1 MAAFGLRGKSLL
13 ALLLACALALVP
25 AALIGWLAL
34 EGIRSHFGEAY
45 ARNATLLSRER
56 IRAPISRELALSLR
70 LADSEVT
77 RRWLSDEQNSAKREL
92 FFREAERYRRD
103 FRDNAYFI
111 GSVGSLG
118 YYFNSE
124 QQPQSS
130 DPRYYLSQ
138 NKDSDS
144 WFFATLRNTET
155 FNINVDYNALLDT
168 TKVWFNMLIANDEG
182 VLGLA
187 GSGVDLSS
195 FIRDFIATD
204 EPGVSP
210 MIVDTQGA
218 IQAHQD
224 RSLIALNSGAQA
236 EAGTDNSLFGLLADE
251 TQRAAVRAAMDR
263 TRAQPDTLE
272 IVPVSIAGTRQ
283 LLALAF
289 IPELGWYVA
298 NGVDLSSARIIDNRW
313 LVPLLIA
320 LAGLILVFI
329 VLFALAIDRLLLRP
343 LEQLKRSAQAMAAG
357 DYDVSMPATR
367 SDEIGELSEAFGV
380 MARKV
385 KSHTEELEQRVQE
398 RTLDLERANQEM
410 AAAHKKIDD
419 SIDYASL
426 IQRSILP
433 NRELVS
439 AAGQNHSVLWRPR
452 DVVGGDFYVFRGA
465 ERACLFGVVDCAGHG
480 VPGALMTM
488 LAHAALDQAM
498 SSEPLADP
506 AAILQKTDRIIRQML
521 SEPGQRRS
529 VARNMDVGLAHVDL
543 DQRQVTFSGAKIAL
557 YYSDGEQVEHLDG
570 ARRALGD
577 RRIGEYTNSVVA
589 LESGRTFYL
598 STDGFLDQAG
608 GERGFGFGNSR
619 FADMLREHAR
629 LPLDEQSA
637 AFSETLARYQG
648 QYPQRDDITMLCF
661 RFD

>member
-13 ALLLACALALVP
+13 ALLLACILALVP

-34 EGIRSHFGEAY
+34 EGIRGHFGEAY

-77 RRWLSDEQNSAKREL
+77 RQWLSDEQDPAKREL

-118 YYFNSE
+118 YYFNSDE
-124 QQPQSS
+124 QPPSS
-130 DPRYYLSQ
+130 EPRYRLSR
-138 NKDSDS
+138 DRDADS
-144 WFFATLRNTET
+144 WFFASLRNSNS
-155 FNINVDYNALLDT
+155 FNINVDYNPLLDT
-168 TKVWFNMLIANDEG
+168 TKVWFNILVSDDDQ

-187 GSGVDLSS
+187 GSGVDLST
-195 FIRDFIATD
+195 FIRDFIATE

-210 MIVDTQGA
+210 MIVDIHGA

-224 RSLIALNSGAQA
+224 RSLIALNSGAQVDA
-236 EAGTDNSLFGLLADE
+236 EADNSLFGLLADDA
-251 TQRAAVRAAMDR
+251 QRTAVRAAMDR
-263 TRAQPDTLE
+263 TRSQPDSLE
-272 IVPVSIAGTRQ
+272 IVPVSIAGTQQ

-298 NGVDLSSARIIDNRW
+298 NGVDLSSAQIIDNRW

-320 LAGLILVFI
+320 LAGLILVLI

-343 LEQLKRSAQAMAAG
+343 LDQLKRSAQAMAAG
-357 DYDVSMPATR
+357 DYDVRMPAAR

-380 MARKV
+380 MAKKV
-385 KSHTEELEQRVQE
+385 RSHTQELEQRVQE

-439 AAGQNHSVLWRPR
+439 AVGRNHAVLWRPR
-452 DVVGGDFYVFRGA
+452 DVVGGDFYVFRSS

-506 AAILQKTDRIIRQML
+506 AAILYRTDGIIRHML
-521 SEPGQRRS
+521 SESGQRRS
-529 VARNMDVGLAHVDL
+529 VATNMDVGLAHVDL
-543 DQRQVTFSGAKIAL
+543 DQRQVTFAGAKIAL
-557 YYSDGEQVEHLDG
+557 YFSDGEQVDHLDG
-570 ARRALGD
+570 GRRALGD
-577 RRIGEYTNSVVA
+577 RRSGEYTNATVT
-589 LESGRTFYL
+589 LDPGRTFYL
-598 STDGFLDQAG
+598 ATDGFLDQAG
-608 GERGFGFGNSR
+608 GDRGFGFGNSR
-619 FADMLREHAR
+619 FAAMLRQHAR

-648 QYPQRDDITMLCF
+648 EYPQRDDITMLCF

>member
-13 ALLLACALALVP
+13 ALLLACILALVP

-34 EGIRSHFGEAY
+34 EGIRDHFGEAY

-77 RRWLSDEQNSAKREL
+77 RQWLNDEQDPAKRQL

-118 YYFNSE
+118 YYFNSDE
-124 QQPQSS
+124 QPTSS
-130 DPRYYLSQ
+130 EPRYTLSRD
-138 NKDSDS
+138 KDSDS
-144 WFFATLRNTET
+144 WFFATLRNAEA

-168 TKVWFNMLIANDEG
+168 TKVWFNILVTDDQK

-187 GSGVDLSS
+187 GSGVDLST

-210 MIVDTQGA
+210 MIIDTQGA
-218 IQAHQD
+218 IQAHQN
-224 RSLIALNSGAQA
+224 RSLIALNSGARSDA
-236 EAGTDNSLFGLLADE
+236 EADNSLFGLLADN
-251 TQRAAVRAAMDR
+251 TQRKAVRVAMER
-263 TRAQPDTLE
+263 TRSQPDRLE
-272 IVPVSIAGTRQ
+272 IVPVSIDGSHQ

-289 IPELGWYVA
+289 IPELGWYVV
-298 NGVDLSSARIIDNRW
+298 NGVDLSSAQIIDSRW

-320 LAGLILVFI
+320 LAGLVLVLI

-357 DYDVSMPATR
+357 DYDVRMPAGR
-367 SDEIGELSEAFGV
+367 SDEIGELSTAFGV
-380 MARKV
+380 MAQKV
-385 KSHTEELEQRVQE
+385 RSHTQELEQRVQA

-433 NRELVS
+433 NRELIS
-439 AAGQNHSVLWRPR
+439 AVGHNHAVLWRPR
-452 DVVGGDFYVFRGA
+452 DVVGGDFYVFRSA
-465 ERACLFGVVDCAGHG
+465 QRACLFGVVDCAGHG

-498 SSEPLADP
+498 SSEPLNDP
-506 AAILQKTDRIIRQML
+506 AAILRRTDQIIRHML
-521 SEPGQRRS
+521 SDSGQRRS
-529 VARNMDVGLAHVDL
+529 VATNMDVGLAHVDL

-557 YYSDGEQVEHLDG
+557 YFSDGEQVDHVDG
-570 ARRALGD
+570 SRRALGD
-577 RRIGEYTNSVVA
+577 RRGGEYQNTAVA
-589 LESGRTFYL
+589 LSPGRTFYL
-598 STDGFLDQAG
+598 ATDGFLDQAG

-619 FADMLREHAR
+619 FASMLRQHAE

-648 QYPQRDDITMLCF
+648 EYPQRDDITMLCF